1 MVLWSELAGL
11 VQRDSLFHELK
22 MPLVDKEALLL
33 GAGDVCRGV
42 DLEIRVINERVLEV
56 VVFVTPPWLGL
67 LESALPPA

>member
-1 MVLWSELAGL
+1 
-11 VQRDSLFHELK
+11 